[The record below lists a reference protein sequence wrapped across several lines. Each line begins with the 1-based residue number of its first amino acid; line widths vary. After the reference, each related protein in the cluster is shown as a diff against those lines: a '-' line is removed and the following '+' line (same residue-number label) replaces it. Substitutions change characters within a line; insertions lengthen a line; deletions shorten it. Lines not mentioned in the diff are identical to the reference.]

1 MPMSFLQF
9 SDKVL
14 RSPVTIMDVCHVHPA
29 ELSLEDFVLKEST
42 RAAQNHTTAGTQEE
56 VYSKNSE
63 LVFFYENWTKIFQTK
78 IMTQTT

>member
-14 RSPVTIMDVCHVHPA
+14 RNPVTIMVVCHVHPA

-42 RAAQNHTTAGTQEE
+42 RAAQNHTTAGTQFF
-56 VYSKNSE
+56 VIRVLLLFIKMGKLE
-63 LVFFYENWTKIFQTK
+63 LIS
-78 IMTQTT
+78 